1 MNEKKVVV
9 VAVNDAYAPY
19 LSVLIESIVI
29 NTDKGKCIEIVVLF
43 SSLSEENQELLRTC
57 IIDASNIFLRFEN
70 VGKYF
75 DDINLF
81 VAGKNNR
88 SYLSKETYYRL
99 ITPQVL
105 SEYDK
110 ILYLD
115 SDIVVQENWVNIFNI
130 DISDYYVAAVNDIW
144 GNWECYL
151 NNSDLEKYRK
161 RELMLDNPINYFNA
175 GVLLIN
181 LEKFR
186 KEYKE
191 NELLDL
197 AMSKNW
203 RKHDQDLLN
212 YICRDH
218 VKWLDYSWNLI
229 ECPSK
234 KAQSVVPKDEYERY
248 MRCYETPFIIHYATR
263 KPWYIF
269 DMMHTEAFWQYAFQT
284 PYKEYLLKQF
294 IQNQMISGSILENYV
309 FEGIH
314 ARKIG
319 VVFICKCIITWLKA
333 IFGEKK

>member
-1 MNEKKVVV
+1 MIEKKAVV
-9 VAVNDAYAPY
+9 VAVNDNYVPY
-19 LSVLIESIVI
+19 LSVLIQSIEE
-29 NTDKGKCIEIVVLF
+29 NTGKDFLLDIIVLY
-43 SSLSEENQELLRTC
+43 SNLSEDNRNALGNIIEKEENIN
-57 IIDASNIFLRFEN
+57 IIFIDVSI
-70 VGKYF
+70 YF
-75 DDINLF
+75 ADKELF
-81 VAGKNNR
+81 VGGKNNR
-88 SYLSKETYYRL
+88 AYLSKETYFRL
-99 ITPQVL
+99 VAPQVL
-105 SEYDK
+105 PQYNK

-151 NNSDLEKYRK
+151 HNSDLEKYRK

-234 KAQSVVPKDEYERY
+234 KAQSAVPKDEYERY

-333 IFGEKK
+333 VFGKKK